1 MDLIENWYRRATTQ
15 PLSESTLIFNPFTQR
30 NNNSSLIKQIHV
42 GKSVGKTQQGLE
54 KSDSMVS
61 VTGASGPNVVD
72 PIKRSVAEDSGIAT
86 NNESANEKPSSR
98 KRSAREIAQLY
109 EQLKRKWLTQIKKST
124 PDRIKEPPMDEF
136 SFTEKE
142 KAEGNYHKNL
152 KQKL

>member
-1 MDLIENWYRRATTQ
+1 
-15 PLSESTLIFNPFTQR
+15 
-30 NNNSSLIKQIHV
+30 V
-42 GKSVGKTQQGLE
+42 GKSIGKSQQGLE

-142 KAEGNYHKNL
+142 KAEGNYHKNIS
-152 KQKL
+152 KNDYEKY

>member
-1 MDLIENWYRRATTQ
+1 MDYRGGWINTR
-15 PLSESTLIFNPFTQR
+15 PTLIFNPFTQR

-42 GKSVGKTQQGLE
+42 GKSIGKSQQGLE

-109 EQLKRKWLTQIKKST
+109 EQLKRK
-124 PDRIKEPPMDEF
+124 
-136 SFTEKE
+136 
-142 KAEGNYHKNL
+142 
-152 KQKL
+152 